1 MGSSLPRP
9 WGGHSGSY
17 LSHAVQKTKQQ
28 LVMMMMRE
36 CCQVWELL
44 STKDGSPTVTSSSTA
59 GARAE
64 RLIPN
69 QKAQVLTQELPG
81 DSWEQL
87 LPCMGLQGGKAR
99 AWGLFSG
106 GVAEPASSL
115 QLQAP
120 PPSGD
125 MGGSGGGC

>member
-1 MGSSLPRP
+1 MESSLPRP

-44 STKDGSPTVTSSSTA
+44 STKDGSPTVTSSST

-99 AWGLFSG
+99 AWGLLSW
-106 GVAEPASSL
+106 
-115 QLQAP
+115 
-120 PPSGD
+120 
-125 MGGSGGGC
+125 GGG